1 MASRQVRNLINNQI
15 DSVVARAETEV
26 RNEAKKKLIELK
38 QKVSS
43 PEEIIKMLE
52 TTISEEGCS
61 PKAIEKFYTVHD
73 QIMSKLTNIEGIL
86 TVGLDKLTLIEE
98 KINPIINGEGPV
110 SKINGI
116 VEFLQPITNTLKGII
131 ALAPILLAAN
141 SGPTSSGA
149 ITDQVSTK
157 KNKAESKIKE
167 YAALFMVIPAMILF
181 YQKKARVV
189 STTLSKG
196 KTEAQKIFDEVVKL
210 QALLGHI
217 VTQFE
222 TGCDELLAAG
232 NPSDE
237 FTGTDGIPTTNV
249 NATTSDNYNNTSL
262 ENYLAFLQTQ
272 YNEMYQQLI
281 ASGNEKAVERTFRI
295 TGTLEK
301 GAYIKRQVI
310 NL

>member
-157 KNKAESKIKE
+157 KNKAAFVFCIFYTSKTIHSKNAQNQRIKLMIFSQQKIKIL
-167 YAALFMVIPAMILF
+167 LFNVGLF
-181 YQKKARVV
+181 QQV
-189 STTLSKG
+189 
-196 KTEAQKIFDEVVKL
+196 
-210 QALLGHI
+210 LLI
-217 VTQFE
+217 
-222 TGCDELLAAG
+222 
-232 NPSDE
+232 
-237 FTGTDGIPTTNV
+237 
-249 NATTSDNYNNTSL
+249 
-262 ENYLAFLQTQ
+262 
-272 YNEMYQQLI
+272 
-281 ASGNEKAVERTFRI
+281 
-295 TGTLEK
+295 
-301 GAYIKRQVI
+301 
-310 NL
+310 